1 MVLKKRQMKFGLRLK
16 LVVFVTLLATV
27 TYSTSAFFMYVVS
40 DYTTDL
46 LNESTFTILTLGLGV
61 FWSGVLAFVA
71 AGFVTT
77 PLKHLEQAVK
87 RAADGEIGEDVVL
100 SKSNDEVRS
109 LGLAFNDML
118 SSLRLM
124 VSNIE
129 MNFTSTTTKVAEIER
144 ASKSAT
150 EQAELM
156 SSAIDSIAKGADQ
169 SAASVQETAE
179 AFENVMKI
187 AEDVQEKAVLSEQQS
202 ITMID
207 SLKETD
213 QIIHSLIKGFNK
225 QVESSYISLD
235 AVKSLD
241 QKAKEVE
248 DIISL
253 VGNIAKQTNLLA
265 LNAAIEAARA
275 GEHGKGFSVVATE
288 VRSLADGSSRAVEDI
303 SNLIRDIQ
311 TEVKE
316 VVIRMTEQVD
326 IGNKEA
332 EKGKM
337 TDAAIK
343 SMTGSVYEFVDSV
356 KQIATLA
363 DHQMDSIR
371 ETASLSQEVA
381 AIAEET
387 SAGTEEMSASS
398 VEQAKVI
405 QNIYVLTKE
414 FTQQAEQLKK
424 TIERFTV

>member
-1 MVLKKRQMKFGLRLK
+1 MGKKQIRFSLRWK
-16 LVVFVTLLATV
+16 LVVFVTVLAAV
-27 TYSTSAFFMYVVS
+27 TYTTSAFFIYVIS
-40 DYTTDL
+40 DYTTNL
-46 LNESTFTILTLGLGV
+46 MKESTFTILTLGLGV

-71 AGFVTT
+71 AGFVTK
-77 PLKHLEQAVK
+77 PLKDLEQGVK
-87 RAADGEIGEDVVL
+87 RASQGEIGEDVAL
-100 SKSNDEVRS
+100 TSSNDEIRS

-118 SSLRLM
+118 GSLRQM
-124 VSNIE
+124 VTNIE
-129 MNFTSTTTKVAEIER
+129 MNFTSTTKKVAEIEE

-156 SSAIDSIAKGADQ
+156 SSAIESIAKGADQ
-169 SAASVQETAE
+169 SAASVQETVE
-179 AFENVMKI
+179 AFENVMKL
-187 AEDVQEKAVLSEQQS
+187 AKGVQDKAVLSEQQS
-202 ITMID
+202 IKMID
-207 SLKETD
+207 SLNETD
-213 QIIHSLIKGFNK
+213 QVIHSLIKGFNK
-225 QVESSYISLD
+225 QVESSYMSLD

-241 QKAKEVE
+241 KKAKEVE
-248 DIISL
+248 EIISL
-253 VGNIAKQTNLLA
+253 VGNLAKQTNLLA

-288 VRSLADGSSRAVEDI
+288 VRSLADGSSRAVEEI

-311 TEVKE
+311 TEVNE
-316 VVIRMTEQVD
+316 VVIRMSEQVE

-356 KQIATLA
+356 KQIANLV
-363 DHQMDSIR
+363 DYQMESIR

-387 SAGTEEMSASS
+387 SAGTEEMSAST

-405 QNIYVLTKE
+405 QNIYLLTKE

-424 TIERFTV
+424 TIERFNV